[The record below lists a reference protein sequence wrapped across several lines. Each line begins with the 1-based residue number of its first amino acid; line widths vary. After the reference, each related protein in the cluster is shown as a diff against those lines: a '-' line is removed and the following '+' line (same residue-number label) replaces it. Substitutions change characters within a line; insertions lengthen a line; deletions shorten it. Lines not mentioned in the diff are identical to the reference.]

1 MLRFFRSGFFTQ
13 YIVIGFIGI
22 LLWVPAFFSPP
33 GMPAPDG
40 PVPLYG
46 VIYTHLHGSPLIAT
60 ILGFILT
67 LLTAF
72 LLNRLLARNEV
83 VLKNSTLSALIFI
96 ALMSYFP
103 FLLTL
108 HQLGI
113 ATFILLMILER
124 LYKSY
129 TKSESLEL
137 TYVAGFLI
145 GVASM
150 FYLPFIL
157 FFLFLLISFI
167 TFRNIDWHEWIGS
180 FIGLC
185 TPFIF
190 LFVYYFWFDKWMIK
204 ATEYRN
210 FFLVSFDPAPFRE
223 PAFLILSGILIVL
236 LLFGLFTG
244 LSGLSEKTIEI
255 RKKTILLIW
264 LIPVMIVSMFFSATL
279 LKYHLLISFITLSG
293 LLSMYLLKIRNT
305 FWPEVIFVGL
315 LVILLLNNLLSGL
328 IKHIS

>member
-1 MLRFFRSGFFTQ
+1 MILRFFRSSFATQ
-13 YIVIGFIGI
+13 YIAIGIIGI
-22 LLWVPAFFSPP
+22 LLWSRAFFSPP

-46 VIYTHLHGSPLIAT
+46 LIFTLLHGSPLAASI
-60 ILGFILT
+60 IGFILT
-67 LLTAF
+67 LLSAF
-72 LLNRLLARNEV
+72 LLNRLLTENEV

-108 HQLGI
+108 HQLSI

-124 LYKSY
+124 LYHSY

-145 GVASM
+145 GIASL

-157 FFLFLLISFI
+157 FFLFLMIAFI
-167 TFRNIDWHEWIGS
+167 IFRNTDWHEWVGS
-180 FIGLC
+180 FIGLA

-190 LFVYYFWFDKWMIK
+190 LSVYYFWFDKWMIK
-204 ATEYRN
+204 AHEYQR
-210 FFLVSFDPAPFRE
+210 FFMISFDPAPFRE
-223 PAFLILSGILIVL
+223 PAFLILSSMVIVL
-236 LLFGLFTG
+236 LIFGLVTG

-264 LIPVMIVSMFFSATL
+264 LIPVMILSSFFSASL
-279 LKYHLLISFITLSG
+279 LKYHFLISFITLSG
-293 LLSMYLLKIRNT
+293 LLSMYLLKIRKT
-305 FWPEVIFVGL
+305 FWQELIFVGI

-328 IKHIS
+328 F